1 MARTGLLPT
10 PTSTDYKRA
19 NEGDWSERK
28 NPRQGRRLV
37 REASKLLPT
46 PTARD
51 WKGADLPNRDGGPS
65 LGHLASQM
73 TLGQEGALLAPAPEN
88 VAKAAPPAMVPL
100 HLRLPTP
107 TTDPQAPNKS
117 SNQKN
122 GSPCLE
128 EAALALPAGMIPTP
142 SATDAKGSRR
152 HGYMI
157 EGNAGTT
164 LTDYALG
171 TSDSPGSRGEKL
183 LCLNPRFVEWLM
195 GWPIDHTLV

>member
-1 MARTGLLPT
+1 VRRG
-10 PTSTDYKRA
+10 
-19 NEGDWSERK
+19 GERLTEVVIGQSASRSPEK
-28 NPRQGRRLV
+28 SRKHHKKIRR
-37 REASKLLPT
+37 SLLPT

-51 WKGADLPNRDGGPS
+51 VKGLDLPNRDGSPS
-65 LGHLASQM
+65 LGELASRM
-73 TLGQEGALLAPAPEN
+73 IVGQEGAPLAPAPEN

-107 TTDPQAPNKS
+107 TTDP
-117 SNQKN
+117 
-122 GSPCLE
+122 
-128 EAALALPAGMIPTP
+128 
-142 SATDAKGSRR
+142 

-171 TSDSPGSRGEKL
+171 TSDSPESRGEKL